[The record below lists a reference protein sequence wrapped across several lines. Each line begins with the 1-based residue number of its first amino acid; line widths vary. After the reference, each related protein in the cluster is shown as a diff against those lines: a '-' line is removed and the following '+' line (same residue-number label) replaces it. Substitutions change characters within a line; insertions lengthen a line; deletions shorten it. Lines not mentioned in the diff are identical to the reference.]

1 MNDNIF
7 GEVTYDVMWV
17 ANTKFTLFGQEYE
30 VKIGIEDEEEEGI
43 TQIQKNSYLSFIN
56 SANNVISEM
65 ENSIFEYY
73 KRICDFEPE
82 RIDSNVK
89 DKLPAINDV
98 KDMKQLVKPIRL
110 CIPELDNDEEI
121 SILFDCIWDFELG
134 LGVKIVNSEVVCVG
148 VQNDVL

>member
-17 ANTKFTLFGQEYE
+17 TNIKFTLFGQKYE
-30 VKIGIEDEEEEGI
+30 IKIGIEDEEEEGI

-56 SANNVISEM
+56 NANNVISEM

-73 KRICDFEPE
+73 KRICEFEPE
-82 RIDSNVK
+82 KIDSKVK
-89 DKLPAINDV
+89 DKLPSINDV
-98 KDMKQLVKPIRL
+98 KDMKQLVKPTKL
-110 CIPELDNDEEI
+110 YIPELDEKEEI